1 MWVWTLVSN
10 ALLCVDIC
18 SFIHK
23 LTCFYTSNNTL
34 PTCGGSTGHSV
45 SMVMWSNN
53 STVQYNIEMLIQFAF
68 SLFLLL
74 LWQMLRTLLQRY
86 IKCMYDDCM
95 LPLILFEVQVCSMYV
110 ANVLFS
116 SMSSVCSEINSQFH
130 AHTNVHQLQGTS
142 IRTSPAFC
150 GQFSSKLL

>member
-10 ALLCVDIC
+10 ALLCVNIC

-23 LTCFYTSNNTL
+23 LICFYMSNNTL

-45 SMVMWSNN
+45 SMVICGQNN
-53 STVQYNIEMLIQFAF
+53 STVQYNIEMLIQCAF

-86 IKCMYDDCM
+86 IKCMYDHCM
-95 LPLILFEVQVCSMYV
+95 LPLILFTVQVCSMYV
-110 ANVLFS
+110 ANVVLFS
-116 SMSSVCSEINSQFH
+116 SMSSVYSEINSQFH
-130 AHTNVHQLQGTS
+130 AHTNVHATTGHLNQNLTN
-142 IRTSPAFC
+142 
-150 GQFSSKLL
+150 LLWSVF